1 MSTDNPK
8 GYENPDLIWSPARLN
23 EQIGD
28 PNLRIIDT
36 RPGERFAMGHIPGAR
51 HFNVYGVN
59 CDDSSE
65 APLQSFLRMWAFL
78 LGNRGVSFENTIVF
92 YDDMVGNTCVRG
104 FWFLELFGHADVH
117 VLDGGYSAWER
128 AGLSTTRDAEP
139 PQAVKFEFNL
149 QRERLATDQDV
160 LAAIDDEN
168 HVLLDTRSE
177 GEWLGTS
184 MRAKRGGALP
194 GAVWQEWLKHL
205 TPEGEMKPADEL
217 RAQFEAIGVTPEKEI
232 TAY

>member
-1 MSTDNPK
+1 MNADKPK
-8 GYENPDLIWSPARLN
+8 GYENPDLIWSPAQLKERL
-23 EQIGD
+23 GD

-51 HFNVYGVN
+51 HFNVYGIN

-65 APLQSFLRMWAFL
+65 APLHSFLRMWAFL

-104 FWFLELFGHADVH
+104 FWFLELFGHGDVH
-117 VLDGGYSAWER
+117 VLDGGYGAWER
-128 AGLSTTRDAEP
+128 AGLDTTRDAEP
-139 PQAVKFEFNL
+139 PKAAKFEFNL
-149 QRERLATDQDV
+149 QRDRLATDKDV

-177 GEWLGTS
+177 GEWNGTS
-184 MRAKRGGALP
+184 KRAKRGGALP
-194 GAVWQEWLKHL
+194 GAVWQEWLGHL
-205 TPEGEMKPADEL
+205 TPDGEMKPAEEL
-217 RAQFEAIGVTPEKEI
+217 RALFEAIGVTPEKEV

>member
-1 MSTDNPK
+1 MSSDNSK
-8 GYENPDLIWSPARLN
+8 GYANPDLLWSPTQLQARL
-23 EQIGD
+23 GD

-51 HFNVYGVN
+51 HFDVYGIN
-59 CDDSSE
+59 CDDTNE

-92 YDDMVGNTCVRG
+92 YDDMTGNTCVRG
-104 FWFLELFGHADVH
+104 FWFLELFGHRDVH
-117 VLDGGYSAWER
+117 VLDGGYRAWER
-128 AGLSTTRDAEP
+128 VGYETTRNAEVP
-139 PQAVKFEFNL
+139 KAAKFEFSLNL
-149 QRERLATDQDV
+149 DCLATYKDV

-168 HVLLDTRSE
+168 HLLLDTRSE

-184 MRAKRGGALP
+184 KRARRGGALP
-194 GAVWQEWLKHL
+194 GAVWQEWLQHL
-205 TPEGEMKPADEL
+205 TPEGEMKPAAEL
-217 RAQFEAIGVTPEKEI
+217 RAQFEEIGVTPEKEV